1 LKIHYSLFL
10 AIAIVVGIVFH
21 RSKLKFKN
29 LLNSQEIL
37 LIIFIGLIWLSI
49 AVGLGFNE
57 IESNAVKMTKVM
69 IILLMTTHVITSIKR
84 YELVLWPLI
93 IAGLYLGYEAYS
105 TPGLQVTEGRLGN
118 GIGGSDFGEGN
129 FLAAHFAML
138 LPFMSVMFLK
148 GGWKSKILCV
158 VPAIFCINGII
169 LCRSRGVFLAAL
181 VGILSAVVFSV
192 PKARRKILVGI
203 SIAIV
208 GSIFL
213 VDPGFWQRMEKIEVD
228 TSQMDRSTRGRIMA
242 WEAALSM
249 VSEYPL
255 GIGEGNFK
263 KYVGVYNPDI
273 MGKDTHNTYLR
284 CLAELGILGFI
295 GLLLL
300 IVNAFR
306 ILGQIK
312 KKAETLTYG
321 RDFLWHVYG
330 IRVALVIHLASGMS
344 MTHLYVEELYWLLLF
359 PVFLKRSV
367 ENEINVLH
375 IPQTKGHKRSMRRSI
390 FGRISN
396 HTSKKFLLYLFVI
409 SLILFGS
416 QFSTWSQT
424 NPKFSSTYE
433 QEALSNREIPEIIS
447 AHPRLFLR
455 AQPWGHGPNL
465 IELKMRVQEEPLKS
479 YLKNKPWN
487 AKPGR
492 EWAFR
497 YLLTGDE
504 KLVPPV
510 IQEMKKNEGY
520 WPGWLT
526 ELAMLYDWLYNSP
539 SFSTADKVAVEDKMI
554 RWAKKASEMGREYSD
569 MWSHFGYNPPVDL
582 AAAGLALYGH
592 REEARTFIAMG
603 GGYMKKNMFLG
614 FALNDG
620 AWQGGWV
627 YYNQGCYNL
636 FKFISMWSSATSE
649 DLFEMIENKQGDWV
663 RNHLYYLI
671 YTMYPDHTP
680 VESCGFNYAMR
691 VGTSGLLLLTGA
703 YKDSNGFRNLNW
715 RNEWGWRLGI
725 DQFLHLSPELKKK
738 EIAQYD
744 LPLTKLWGREG
755 VGYVQMRSGWGEGD
769 TIIEFKCGDYF
780 WSHQFQNQNAFTI
793 YRKGRLAIQSG
804 LYDGYWGNHMQF
816 YYRPTISSNS
826 ILVVQPG
833 EVSWVPPKGAQQ
845 YSIPNKNGYI
855 PEWGGQRACYIYP
868 ELGSAE
874 TCFTFDKYLYRKN
887 NQHHFETGDI
897 KAFEVTDRYSYVYG
911 DATMAYN
918 NPAFS
923 YPGNKPKIDLFTR
936 QLVFIDKKYLL
947 VFDRVN
953 ALNAEYEKKW
963 LLHSIGE
970 PQFAG
975 KPVEVEF
982 PWHRE
987 VFKSGFV
994 RIDNQGGTLYCQT
1007 LFPEDYSIRKVG
1019 GSATVTPARADSANK
1034 GNVHLKTEIKGKYE
1048 RISSTIASDNAQ
1060 KEDWIIEFIDTDKFK
1075 VKGSIVGEDG
1085 VGAYKSPKEEIF
1097 VSKSESIFIP
1107 RENWEGTPAKGDKIY
1122 FSVVSP
1128 SHRFWVN
1135 DRSYHKRWQP
1145 HSSRKLADRGVSKKE
1160 RKV

>member
-1 LKIHYSLFL
+1 MKILYLVALISTILGSIVYNPLIGIIGYIFTYNISPLSHWWGYPVPDLKIHYSLFL

-375 IPQTKGHKRSMRRSI
+375 IPQTKGHKRSSCYI
-390 FGRISN
+390 
-396 HTSKKFLLYLFVI
+396 
-409 SLILFGS
+409 
-416 QFSTWSQT
+416 
-424 NPKFSSTYE
+424 FSS
-433 QEALSNREIPEIIS
+433 
-447 AHPRLFLR
+447 
-455 AQPWGHGPNL
+455 
-465 IELKMRVQEEPLKS
+465 
-479 YLKNKPWN
+479 
-487 AKPGR
+487 
-492 EWAFR
+492 
-497 YLLTGDE
+497 
-504 KLVPPV
+504 
-510 IQEMKKNEGY
+510 
-520 WPGWLT
+520 
-526 ELAMLYDWLYNSP
+526 SP
-539 SFSTADKVAVEDKMI
+539 SFS
-554 RWAKKASEMGREYSD
+554 SEANFR
-569 MWSHFGYNPPVDL
+569 H
-582 AAAGLALYGH
+582 GLRQIL
-592 REEARTFIAMG
+592 
-603 GGYMKKNMFLG
+603 
-614 FALNDG
+614 
-620 AWQGGWV
+620 
-627 YYNQGCYNL
+627 
-636 FKFISMWSSATSE
+636 SS
-649 DLFEMIENKQGDWV
+649 
-663 RNHLYYLI
+663 
-671 YTMYPDHTP
+671 
-680 VESCGFNYAMR
+680 
-691 VGTSGLLLLTGA
+691 
-703 YKDSNGFRNLNW
+703 
-715 RNEWGWRLGI
+715 
-725 DQFLHLSPELKKK
+725 
-738 EIAQYD
+738 
-744 LPLTKLWGREG
+744 
-755 VGYVQMRSGWGEGD
+755 
-769 TIIEFKCGDYF
+769 
-780 WSHQFQNQNAFTI
+780 
-793 YRKGRLAIQSG
+793 
-804 LYDGYWGNHMQF
+804 
-816 YYRPTISSNS
+816 
-826 ILVVQPG
+826 VQPMSRRRYPT
-833 EVSWVPPKGAQQ
+833 EKFQKSFPL
-845 YSIPNKNGYI
+845 IP
-855 PEWGGQRACYIYP
+855 
-868 ELGSAE
+868 
-874 TCFTFDKYLYRKN
+874 
-887 NQHHFETGDI
+887 
-897 KAFEVTDRYSYVYG
+897 V
-911 DATMAYN
+911 
-918 NPAFS
+918 
-923 YPGNKPKIDLFTR
+923 
-936 QLVFIDKKYLL
+936 
-947 VFDRVN
+947 
-953 ALNAEYEKKW
+953 
-963 LLHSIGE
+963 
-970 PQFAG
+970 
-975 KPVEVEF
+975 
-982 PWHRE
+982 
-987 VFKSGFV
+987 
-994 RIDNQGGTLYCQT
+994 
-1007 LFPEDYSIRKVG
+1007 
-1019 GSATVTPARADSANK
+1019 
-1034 GNVHLKTEIKGKYE
+1034 
-1048 RISSTIASDNAQ
+1048 
-1060 KEDWIIEFIDTDKFK
+1060 
-1075 VKGSIVGEDG
+1075 
-1085 VGAYKSPKEEIF
+1085 
-1097 VSKSESIFIP
+1097 
-1107 RENWEGTPAKGDKIY
+1107 Y
-1122 FSVVSP
+1122 FSAH
-1128 SHRFWVN
+1128 SHGGMV
-1135 DRSYHKRWQP
+1135 QI
-1145 HSSRKLADRGVSKKE
+1145 
-1160 RKV
+1160 